1 MIRFR
6 CVPPTEPRLSWL
18 DAFLRGSLSLEWPRL
33 SSGRSSFSR
42 MGRGDPRKLPP
53 VFKRRSASY
62 SLRRTPSRCSRCRIR
77 GVGNQIRRYN
87 VIISVIIIWIPHLW
101 SKMGSAPLV
110 QNQAAL
116 PLGGCCHWKISS
128 IIILLLLLLFLLCKN
143 RPKIGSTPPRGCCRW
158 KIYKII
164 ILLLLLLFLVYENR
178 RRMGSTPPKGVLP
191 LGNI

>member
-1 MIRFR
+1 
-6 CVPPTEPRLSWL
+6 P
-18 DAFLRGSLSLEWPRL
+18 
-33 SSGRSSFSR
+33 
-42 MGRGDPRKLPP
+42 
-53 VFKRRSASY
+53 
-62 SLRRTPSRCSRCRIR
+62 IR
-77 GVGNQIRRYN
+77 GVANQIRRYN
-87 VIISVIIIWIPHLW
+87 IIIRVIIIWIPHLW

-116 PLGGCCHWKISS
+116 PLWGCCHWKISS

-191 LGNI
+191 L